1 MTAISLNC
9 WSESDQKAI
18 REQLVRILNSGPFHQ
33 SQRRQ
38 RFLEY
43 LVNETLAGRGERL
56 KAYNVA
62 LEVFE
67 RPETFDPT
75 VDPLVRIEAARL
87 REKLREYYGTEG
99 QSDAIHIDLPKGTYA
114 PLIEFR
120 EGEQQVKSVSK
131 RRMRW
136 LTTVPVL
143 ALILMLG
150 AVGAWLTRD
159 LWGPAP
165 EDAVGNSGPG
175 VSNGPAIAVLPFVN
189 LSGDPNQEYFSDG
202 LTEDLMTEL
211 SRTSSDLRVLARNT
225 TFQYKG
231 KAVDILKLGRELGAR
246 YVLEG
251 SVRRTDN
258 RLRVMAQLIETQ
270 TGAHVWADRFDR
282 EMTDVFLVQDEIV
295 SQIVAKIAGNFGVID
310 INEARSA
317 TRKNPDEIQAYDLIL
332 RAQAVM
338 RPEWSHET
346 FSAAKDLLRQAIALD
361 PLNARARRELAY
373 LAVIGWVLRFD
384 KTPEPPQEITAQ
396 AAKAVQL
403 DPADARAHMVAASA
417 YFFNKQL
424 DLFEREAQQAI
435 ELAPYDAEIL
445 ATLGCM
451 IADSGQWQRGVALAE
466 KANTLNADAAVGWYH
481 HTLYYYYYLKGDY
494 ERALEFRRLHPD
506 QQAIHAYI
514 EYIPVYGQLGRKKEA
529 LENWHKLLAE
539 DPNWTA
545 ESFETWYRLWN
556 MRDEDIAK
564 LMDGVTKSGV
574 LEAEAEPGQ

>member
-1 MTAISLNC
+1 
-9 WSESDQKAI
+9 
-18 REQLVRILNSGPFHQ
+18 
-33 SQRRQ
+33 
-38 RFLEY
+38 
-43 LVNETLAGRGERL
+43 
-56 KAYNVA
+56 
-62 LEVFE
+62 
-67 RPETFDPT
+67 
-75 VDPLVRIEAARL
+75 
-87 REKLREYYGTEG
+87 
-99 QSDAIHIDLPKGTYA
+99 
-114 PLIEFR
+114 
-120 EGEQQVKSVSK
+120 
-131 RRMRW
+131 
-136 LTTVPVL
+136 
-143 ALILMLG
+143 
-150 AVGAWLTRD
+150 
-159 LWGPAP
+159 
-165 EDAVGNSGPG
+165 
-175 VSNGPAIAVLPFVN
+175 
-189 LSGDPNQEYFSDG
+189 
-202 LTEDLMTEL
+202 
-211 SRTSSDLRVLARNT
+211 VLARNT

-231 KAVDILKLGRELGAR
+231 KAVDIPKIGRELGAR

-251 SVRRTDN
+251 SVRRTND

-282 EMTDVFLVQDEIV
+282 EMADVFLVQDEIV

-317 TRKNPDEIQAYDLIL
+317 TRKNPDEIQAYDLVL

-338 RPEWSHET
+338 RPEWSNET
-346 FSAAKDLLRQAIALD
+346 FSAAKELLRQAIALD

-384 KTPEPPQEITAQ
+384 KTPEPPQKITAQ

-424 DLFEREAQQAI
+424 DLFEREAQQAM
-435 ELAPYDAEIL
+435 ELAPNDAEIL
-445 ATLGCM
+445 ATLACM
-451 IADSGQWQRGVALAE
+451 IADMGQWQRGVTLAE
-466 KANTLNADAAVGWYH
+466 KANALNADAAIGWYH

-514 EYIPVYGQLGRKKEA
+514 EYIPVYGQLGRTQEA

-539 DPNWTA
+539 DPGWTA
-545 ESFETWYRLWN
+545 ESFKDWYHLWN

-574 LEAEAEPGQ
+574 LEAEAKPGQ